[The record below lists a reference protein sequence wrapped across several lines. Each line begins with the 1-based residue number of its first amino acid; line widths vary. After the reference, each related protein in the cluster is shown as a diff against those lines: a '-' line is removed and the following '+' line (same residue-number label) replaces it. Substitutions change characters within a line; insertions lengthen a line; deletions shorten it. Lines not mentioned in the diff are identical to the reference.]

1 MGEAEE
7 EEPLII
13 ADKGEEEPLIIAD
26 KGEEEPLRA
35 GDEDVGVEEDT
46 EAVIVA
52 AMLEVSASLGC
63 I

>member
-1 MGEAEE
+1 MGEAE
-7 EEPLII
+7 
-13 ADKGEEEPLIIAD
+13 EEEPLIIAD